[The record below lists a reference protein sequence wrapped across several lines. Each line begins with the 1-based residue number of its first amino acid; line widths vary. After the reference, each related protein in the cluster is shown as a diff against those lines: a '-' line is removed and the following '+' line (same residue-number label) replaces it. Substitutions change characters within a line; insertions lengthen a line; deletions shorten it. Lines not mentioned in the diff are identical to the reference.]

1 MSDLFNRLQDEI
13 NAQEQPGGLSPIDL
27 LDLPDE
33 LSQIIR
39 KIIRRNGMK
48 LADVAEALAVS
59 PDEARQTLESL
70 VEKGFVRRVEV
81 KNDIWYKARFAQ
93 KRSRTVSSSLWQALD
108 EVVEPKDA
116 PPAADTEDDS

>member
-1 MSDLFNRLQDEI
+1 MSDLFNRLQDDI

-59 PDEARQTLESL
+59 PDEARQTLERL

-81 KNDIWYKARFAQ
+81 KNDFWYKARFAQ

-108 EVVEPKDA
+108 DVVEPKEA
-116 PPAADTEDDS
+116 PPAADSEDDS